1 MLEDRIT
8 LVARKVVH
16 LGDQLESS
24 NQHRLRDTD
33 AQRLMEILS
42 EFQLKSRSVRPE
54 FTDPSR
60 VGVASYVRGVVT
72 YINYYLS

>member
-24 NQHRLRDTD
+24 NVHRLRDID
-33 AQRLMEILS
+33 AMRLMEILA
-42 EFQLKSRSVRPE
+42 EFQTKSKSNRPE

-60 VGVASYVRGVVT
+60 VSRQG
-72 YINYYLS
+72 